1 MWRKWEQKKSLP
13 SDEQQQASPTSA
25 RGGGKSSAVQLLVRS
40 VERNH
45 KDHRV
50 KRATPREQPQAE
62 PPDRPDRR
70 VRFADLL
77 VASSGSPTD
86 REALLPLRSPAGE
99 TAPSSST
106 RREQLKNLT
115 VAQLKEQ
122 LKKKGMSVTGRKNEL
137 IDRMLNDASD
147 NNSTESSRLRKK
159 TNNELKCLLKARGL
173 RVGGKKDDL
182 IARLLGREKPKAKV
196 EKWEKSKARKLLKKL
211 AYDKRS
217 NIHNQSAQE
226 VHACANIMP

>member
-13 SDEQQQASPTSA
+13 SDEQQASPTSA
-25 RGGGKSSAVQLLVRS
+25 RGGDKSSAVHQLLVRS

-45 KDHRV
+45 RV
-50 KRATPREQPQAE
+50 KRTPPREQPQAE

-70 VRFADLL
+70 VRFADPL
-77 VASSGSPTD
+77 VASGGSPTE

-106 RREQLKNLT
+106 QREQLENLT

-137 IDRMLNDASD
+137 INQKVLAASAH
-147 NNSTESSRLRKK
+147 
-159 TNNELKCLLKARGL
+159 ARFSGQ
-173 RVGGKKDDL
+173 G
-182 IARLLGREKPKAKV
+182 
-196 EKWEKSKARKLLKKL
+196 
-211 AYDKRS
+211 
-217 NIHNQSAQE
+217 
-226 VHACANIMP
+226 